1 MFSLKFFIFAMK
13 VIYMSQGHEA
23 NAKHSA
29 IVNYVLHQ
37 IHVKTNVCS
46 LQKVETGYVL
56 NRRRVLDYNFIF
68 VTRGRVIWQVD
79 GCDYPLGNGDI
90 IRVPPNV
97 MHQAWSLTKRVT
109 LASFHVEARLP
120 GGQDV
125 FALLN
130 PPMMQSVVQSSRLD
144 FYLRGAMEEY
154 ERPTFEDTYA
164 TLKHWSALMVP
175 EYIRYHDALGLLK
188 PRSVDPLVNT
198 VLAYLDQHIH
208 APMTLKTL
216 SKYAGV
222 SGQHLNRLFK
232 QAIGTTPLLYV
243 SELRLNRAAALLRE
257 GQMTIKA
264 IAEAVGF
271 DDPYYFSKKF
281 RKHFGLSPSEY
292 RSSVG
297 SNFPS

>member
-1 MFSLKFFIFAMK
+1 MSL
-13 VIYMSQGHEA
+13 GDEA

-29 IVNYVLHQ
+29 IVNYALHQ
-37 IHVKTNVCS
+37 MHVKTNVCS
-46 LQKVETGYVL
+46 LQKMETGYVL
-56 NRRRVLDYNFIF
+56 NRRRVSDYNFIF
-68 VTRGRVIWQVD
+68 VTRGRVVWQVD
-79 GCDYPLGNGDI
+79 GCDYPLKNGDV
-90 IRVPPNV
+90 IRVSPGV
-97 MHQAWSLTKRVT
+97 VHQAWSLSKRVT

-130 PPMMQSVVQSSRLD
+130 PPIMQSVSKGNRLD
-144 FYLRGAMEEY
+144 FYLRSAIEEY
-154 ERPTFEDTYA
+154 ERPTFEDIHA
-164 TLKHWSALMVP
+164 ALKHWSALIVP
-175 EYIRYHDALGLLK
+175 EYIRYNDTLALLK
-188 PRSVDPLVNT
+188 PRSIDPLVNALLT
-198 VLAYLDQHIH
+198 YLDHNIH
-208 APMTLKTL
+208 VPMTLDML
-216 SKYAGV
+216 SHYAGV

-243 SELRLNRAAALLRE
+243 SELRLNQAASLLRE

-292 RSSVG
+292 RISVG